1 MFALILILDCGPD
14 LLVRVL
20 SSYALSPYPPLWP
33 VTAVPSADGV
43 PISHPRF
50 VGGDQEPDPPL
61 DAATHAEPDEDAD
74 GDAEAEHDSRIHGG
88 QDAQASGVNE

>member
-1 MFALILILDCGPD
+1 MSRAVLDKLEVEIL
-14 LLVRVL
+14 VL
-20 SSYALSPYPPLWP
+20 YLQINAEPNC
-33 VTAVPSADGV
+33 VAV
-43 PISHPRF
+43 SHPRF
-50 VGGDQEPDPPL
+50 VGGDEESDPPL